1 MVEDRPEKILG
12 PKVEAIDQNH
22 LMTIWLPEI
31 LKTVKFLRVM
41 NRSEEVV
48 VETFA
53 AVEVTRPAIN
63 QSVMKSLRKEILRT
77 NLKIPK
83 LVQPHDTPNANRA
96 HLENHAIPN
105 QTGPNQ
111 IDPNQI
117 GPKGIGPAEKEL
129 KEIGRNLKE
138 LKERELKERG
148 PAVDEV
154 ALNHAVLKLEMIAAA
169 ASPGRLDLHVQ
180 ANQSLPLENVTTV
193 APSVRD
199 HRTAH
204 VVIAAKRPV
213 ASRVSVLHVQIAQI
227 DQLVRILAPHELP
240 LVQPPNVDGTISI
253 PLMKLMKLL

>member
-1 MVEDRPEKILG
+1 MWPKPILLPRKKRGFGILSKTLSSQSQKWRPGTCPKAIQFLNGHDTPKAQDRNRRGKIVEDRPEKILG

-53 AVEVTRPAIN
+53 AVEVTRLAIN

-96 HLENHAIPN
+96 HLENHAIPK
-105 QTGPNQ
+105 QTSPKQ
-111 IDPNQI
+111 T

-129 KEIGRNLKE
+129 KEK
-138 LKERELKERG
+138 
-148 PAVDEV
+148 
-154 ALNHAVLKLEMIAAA
+154 
-169 ASPGRLDLHVQ
+169 
-180 ANQSLPLENVTTV
+180 
-193 APSVRD
+193 
-199 HRTAH
+199 
-204 VVIAAKRPV
+204 
-213 ASRVSVLHVQIAQI
+213 
-227 DQLVRILAPHELP
+227 
-240 LVQPPNVDGTISI
+240 
-253 PLMKLMKLL
+253 